1 MLYFQQMYRYL
12 DQGVPKAEALQLTRQ
27 AFLRGYMQLEGDRLL
42 GPNGSVLLTNLTKE
56 QQRRVKDG
64 LQNPYFWA
72 GVELIGSPW

>member
-1 MLYFQQMYRYL
+1 MYRYL

-27 AFLRGYMQLEGDRLL
+27 AFLRGFVHLEGDRLL
-42 GPNGSVLLTNLTKE
+42 GPNGSILLRNLTKE

>member
-1 MLYFQQMYRYL
+1 MYRYL

-27 AFLRGYMQLEGDRLL
+27 AFMRGFVSLEGDRIV
-42 GPNGSVLLTNLTKE
+42 GPNGAMLLQNLTKE

-64 LQNPYFWA
+64 LQHPYFWA